1 MNYQSIQHMVVGDM
15 VDGLTLTNKRN
26 QSSMKGVPLVSVIK
40 TPSPKPN
47 YEFKQM
53 NLLELWCILMLLVS
67 STLSL

>member
-26 QSSMKGVPLVSVIK
+26 QSSMMGVPLVSVIK

-47 YEFKQM
+47 NEFKQM
-53 NLLELWCILMLLVS
+53 NLLELWRILMLLVS
-67 STLSL
+67 PTLSL